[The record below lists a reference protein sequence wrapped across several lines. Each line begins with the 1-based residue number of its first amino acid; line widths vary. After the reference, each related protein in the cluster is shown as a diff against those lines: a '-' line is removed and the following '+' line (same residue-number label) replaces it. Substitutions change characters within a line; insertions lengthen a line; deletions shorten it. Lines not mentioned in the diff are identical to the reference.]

1 MHNNLYEFVCDELRD
16 LDEKAK
22 RDDVGLADIQY
33 ADTLEH
39 YKKSVLTNAAMEGE
53 GYSGR
58 DYSRRYYDGRSYDDG
73 MNGSSMA
80 RGRMNAPRDAQGR
93 YSGRGYSRASGFADA
108 IRDAMPMAPDE
119 QTRMEMQR
127 MAERAERM

>member
-1 MHNNLYEFVCDELRD
+1 MHNGMYEFVCDELRD

-22 RDDVGLADIQY
+22 RGEAKMGDVEY
-33 ADTLEH
+33 ADMLEH
-39 YKKSVLTNAAMEGE
+39 YKKSVLTNQAMEGE

-73 MNGSSMA
+73 ESMA
-80 RGRMNAPRDAQGR
+80 RGRMNAQRDAMGR
-93 YSGRGYSRASGFADA
+93 YSGRGYSRASSFADA

-127 MAERAERM
+127 MAERAERI